1 MQMKMETPAR
11 LADATGA
18 NVETASFCGEIYRSN
33 ADVATAEMA
42 IRAAAVRTAGTAML
56 DVSPKDRLP
65 LIEFLHD
72 YFRAGMPPPVFD
84 GVMAEASHWAD
95 WATTAER
102 KCYLVACYT
111 RLSAKDQHAF
121 LEWARGS
128 AAA

>member
-18 NVETASFCGEIYRSN
+18 NVETASFYDETYRR
-33 ADVATAEMA
+33 DGDPATAEMA
-42 IRAAAVRTAGTAML
+42 IRAAAVRTAGMAML
-56 DVSPKDRLP
+56 EAFPKDRLP

-72 YFRAGMPPPVFD
+72 YFRAGMPPPVFG

-95 WATTAER
+95 WASTAEL
-102 KCYLVACYT
+102 KAYALACFN
-111 RLSAKDQHAF
+111 RLSPADQQAF
-121 LEWARGS
+121 LGYVQGE